1 MAKVLN
7 ISEDPKSKE
16 KSQLFI
22 KNVNSD
28 MHYKSELSS
37 EGSNFDWLDEIE
49 FALTYIDNIV
59 RSPRVI
65 LVSEQE
71 VVKIERAKKITVE
84 SVKDLARNTFYIE
97 KIDPKNQDVQP
108 SKILEVH
115 NEESYNTY
123 ENRFIYSLIDLM
135 TKFVAKKEK
144 LIDSLE
150 NKNKKTL
157 EYTASTNING
167 EYVDVRVKLN
177 SSLNSKYEKDKDA
190 LKELKER
197 IKKVKQYLS
206 IWSKSELIK
215 SLQKARASFVVPPI
229 KKTNLILKNPN
240 FQIAT
245 RLWEFLYSYDLKD
258 HNVEDEGLDTAGTNT
273 LKDILNDSFLTQYF
287 VLDSISDS
295 KKEQK
300 EQLSKYAL
308 IMLKQQVERSIS
320 LLLNCGVKI
329 TDEQILEMVA
339 EVIKNEKNK
348 KTVGKNDVKKKFKSI
363 MDEYLENTQSYL

>member
-167 EYVDVRVKLN
+167 EHVDVRVKLN

-206 IWSKSELIK
+206 IWNKSELIK

>member
-135 TKFVAKKEK
+135 AKFVAKKEK

-167 EYVDVRVKLN
+167 EHVDVRVKLN

>member
-49 FALTYIDNIV
+49 FALTYLDNIV

-167 EYVDVRVKLN
+167 EHVDVRVKLN

-295 KKEQK
+295 KREQK

>member
-1 MAKVLN
+1 
-7 ISEDPKSKE
+7 
-16 KSQLFI
+16 
-22 KNVNSD
+22 
-28 MHYKSELSS
+28 
-37 EGSNFDWLDEIE
+37 
-49 FALTYIDNIV
+49 
-59 RSPRVI
+59 
-65 LVSEQE
+65 
-71 VVKIERAKKITVE
+71 
-84 SVKDLARNTFYIE
+84 
-97 KIDPKNQDVQP
+97 
-108 SKILEVH
+108 
-115 NEESYNTY
+115 
-123 ENRFIYSLIDLM
+123 M

-167 EYVDVRVKLN
+167 EHVDVRVKLN

>member
-167 EYVDVRVKLN
+167 EHVDVRVKLN

-339 EVIKNEKNK
+339 EVIKNEKDK

>member
-49 FALTYIDNIV
+49 FALTYLDNIV

-84 SVKDLARNTFYIE
+84 SVKNLARNTFYIE

-167 EYVDVRVKLN
+167 EHVDVRVKLN